1 MSINQNFPN
10 VWPSLVLDFENSKTL
25 DPRITFTRSSVGTY
39 VDEDGL
45 IKTAAA
51 DEARFDY
58 DPETG
63 ESLGLLIEEQRTKVR
78 NNVSYPLGSLSA
90 TSSTDITA
98 PDGTTS
104 GIIKITSPSFT
115 NTSGVQQRSVDTSY
129 FAHTV
134 VQNVYYSSS
143 IYMYATGSTDNS
155 RKIDIGIV
163 AGGCIDA
170 PGGVTLSSCGY
181 IDGQNVVSSTSPLT
195 NTILPKDR
203 WVRVFVNWRSPCN
216 GGAGNFGGQIRV
228 LYNITNNLQN
238 TNFINS
244 SGNPVIYLWGSTVE
258 TNYSTGSASFPT
270 SYIYGNNVTRQ
281 PDKAQ
286 ITGTNFTDWY
296 NSSEGTIF
304 TESNIYS
311 LENLQ
316 NFTEFQIDDGTQTNR
331 IFHYFAQSNDS
342 AKFQA
347 WGSDVEVQGN
357 SAIANTDLKH
367 ASSYNSSSYI
377 TCLNSSLSST
387 GTTGTQVALNEAH
400 IGWNH
405 SGNYLNGHIKQLRY
419 YPERLTN
426 TQLQNLTK

>member
-1 MSINQNFPN
+1 MSISQNFPTIRPTLN
-10 VWPSLVLDFENSKTL
+10 LNFARSKTL
-25 DPRITFTRSSVGTY
+25 DPRITFTRASTATY

-58 DPETG
+58 DPTTG
-63 ESLGLLIEEQRTKVR
+63 ESLGLLIEESRTNYISNESVTF
-78 NNVSYPLGSLSA
+78 SLGDDQTTVTPNA
-90 TSSTDITA
+90 FTA
-98 PDGTTS
+98 PDGSNTAIRIQASNSFVNIVGGRGSVPAGSTLTASFYVYSAVEIPTCRSRVTYGS
-104 GIIKITSPSFT
+104 GSFDTIKTIPAGKWTRF
-115 NTSGVQQRSVDTSY
+115 VCDAIVDD
-129 FAHTV
+129 
-134 VQNVYYSSS
+134 
-143 IYMYATGSTDNS
+143 TGSDTNFS
-155 RKIDIGIV
+155 WR
-163 AGGCIDA
+163 
-170 PGGVTLSSCGY
+170 
-181 IDGQNVVSSTSPLT
+181 PLT
-195 NTILPKDR
+195 
-203 WVRVFVNWRSPCN
+203 
-216 GGAGNFGGQIRV
+216 A
-228 LYNITNNLQN
+228 
-238 TNFINS
+238 INS
-244 SGNPVIYLWGSTVE
+244 FGVLSIDCYIWGFQVE
-258 TNYSTGSASFPT
+258 ASSFPT
-270 SYIYGNNVTRQ
+270 SYIPTSGSTVTRQ
-281 PDKAQ
+281 PDNAQ

-331 IFHYFAQSNDS
+331 IFHYLARSNDS

-347 WGSDVEVQGN
+347 WGIDVGVQDN

-405 SGNYLNGHIKQLRY
+405 SGNYLNGHIKQLIY
-419 YPERLTN
+419 YPARISDIKLE
-426 TQLQNLTK
+426 QMTKNY

>member
-1 MSINQNFPN
+1 MSISQNFPN
-10 VWPSLVLDFENSKTL
+10 IDPTLRLNFQGARRL
-25 DPRITFTRSSVGTY
+25 DPRITFTRSSTATY

-155 RKIDIGIV
+155 RKIDIGYV

-216 GGAGNFGGQIRV
+216 GGPGNFGGQIRV
-228 LYNITNNLQN
+228 LYNITNNQQN

-244 SGNPVIYLWGSTVE
+244 SGNPVIYLWGATVE
-258 TNYSTGSASFPT
+258 TNYSTSSASFPT

-281 PDKAQ
+281 PDNTQ
-286 ITGTNFTDWY
+286 ITGTNFSSWY
-296 NSSEGTIF
+296 NQSEGTVSFRAKSPTNPDQYPVVIDDSTNNNRHLF
-304 TESNIYS
+304 AISDAYQYQIKVSGSTEA
-311 LENLQ
+311 
-316 NFTEFQIDDGTQTNR
+316 QIDAGSVFSSFNYIAGGYKTN
-331 IFHYFAQSNDS
+331 
-342 AKFQA
+342 
-347 WGSDVEVQGN
+347 
-357 SAIANTDLKH
+357 NT
-367 ASSYNSSSYI
+367 A
-377 TCLNSSLSST
+377 
-387 GTTGTQVALNEAH
+387 VALNGSVDVDNVAS
-400 IGWNH
+400 IPTCNRLSIYQF
-405 SGNYLNGHIKQLRY
+405 SGFTFTGTISRLTY
-419 YPERLTN
+419 YPKRLKDTSLQYL
-426 TQLQNLTK
+426 TQ